1 MSSITPIDHLI
12 ERLRAV
18 ETEIEA
24 ELARKRAEIAFTIE
38 QHRIHFPLE
47 VLTRQRA
54 HRVGW
59 WRYLRESRLLVVLT
73 APLIYTGFVPFALL
87 DAFVTLYQ
95 RLCFPVYGIATVQR
109 ARYLVFD
116 RAELPYLNWIEKFNC
131 FYCSYANGVAAYAR
145 EVAARTEQYWCP
157 IKHARRLLLAH
168 EHYLGFFEFGDAQ
181 AYREGLE
188 RLRRKLASAEGA
200 AGEPPRPPAP
210 PDPAV
215 PRDPPVPPA
224 ER

>member
-1 MSSITPIDHLI
+1 MSSSTPIDHLI
-12 ERLRAV
+12 DRLRAV
-18 ETEIEA
+18 EAEIEA

-59 WRYLRESRLLVVLT
+59 WRYLRESRLLVALT
-73 APLIYTGFVPFALL
+73 APLIYIGFLPFALL
-87 DAFVTLYQ
+87 DGFVTLYQ
-95 RLCFPVYGIATVQR
+95 RSCFPIYGIATVR
-109 ARYLVFD
+109 RSRYLVFD

-157 IKHARRLLLAH
+157 IKHARRLLQAH
-168 EHYLGFFEFGDAQ
+168 DHYLGFFEFGDAE

-188 RLRRKLASAEGA
+188 RLRRTLALADGA
-200 AGEPPRPPAP
+200 DGPVEPPPRADAP
-210 PDPAV
+210 
-215 PRDPPVPPA
+215 R
-224 ER
+224 